1 MSSISSFIK
10 EFIFNRE
17 MQTFLEKTTFTELN
31 SRGDRPIVLFGAG
44 NIATKTLRNIDQSRV
59 AFIVDNSKNLQGTK
73 FANFDIRE
81 PQTIQ
86 EGTLIIICST
96 AIADI
101 SSQLEGLGHTANK
114 DFVISPVLNDLLA
127 IDELERLEQTLYF
140 TSGTVPNGAFG
151 GGLYRLEVKGEE
163 VHVDRVYAGPCYG
176 LIKKGSDILFVDT
189 DKGVMSY
196 DPDSKKTVHLVQTP
210 PGSRAHGISYNPDNG
225 CYYITCSYLDAVIE
239 YDKDFKEL
247 RRFTLSNKINYTGEA
262 MHHCNDNLAVGDSL
276 YVTMFSSTGNWKR
289 DSFDG
294 CIAEFDL
301 ETGERKTDI
310 KQGLYMPHNILSIE
324 GSLHVLDSLPG
335 HLRTQ
340 NFAIQGTFPAFTRGL
355 GYSKGLYFIGQSKN
369 RNFSKVQGLSNNIS
383 IDCGIIVWH
392 PERKVSRFIPLSM
405 RIGEVHSIIVE

>member
-1 MSSISSFIK
+1 
-10 EFIFNRE
+10 

-31 SRGDRPIVLFGAG
+31 LRGNRPIVLFGAG
-44 NIATKTLRNIDQSRV
+44 NIATKTLRKIDSSRV
-59 AFIVDNSKNLQGTK
+59 AFIVDNSRNLQGTQ
-73 FANFDIRE
+73 FANFDILE
-81 PQTIQ
+81 PEKIQ
-86 EGTLIIICST
+86 EGSLIVICST

-101 SSQLEGLGHTANK
+101 SIQLESLGYSANK

-140 TSGTVPNGAFG
+140 TSGTVPNGEFG
-151 GGLYRLEVKGEE
+151 GGLYQLDIKGEQ
-163 VHVDRVYAGPCYG
+163 VNIKRIYAGPCYG
-176 LIKKGSDILFVDT
+176 LIKIKDEILFIDT
-189 DKGVMSY
+189 DKGIISY
-196 DPDSKKTVHLVQTP
+196 DPDTQEFNQKAKTPV
-210 PGSRAHGISYNPDNG
+210 GSRAHGISFNSENKRFYV
-225 CYYITCSYLDAVIE
+225 TCSYLDAIIE
-239 YDKDFKEL
+239 YDRNFTEL
-247 RRFTLSNKINYTGEA
+247 RRFHLSKKRDYYKEPL
-262 MHHCNDNLAVGDSL
+262 HHCNDNCAIGNSL
-276 YVTMFSSTGNWKR
+276 FVTMFSSTGNWKI

-335 HLRTQ
+335 HLRVQ
-340 NFAIQGTFPAFTRGL
+340 NFSVQGTFPAFTRGL
-355 GYSKGLYFIGQSKN
+355 GYSNGLYFIGQSKN

-405 RIGEVHSIIVE
+405 KIGEVHSIILE

>member
-1 MSSISSFIK
+1 
-10 EFIFNRE
+10 

-44 NIATKTLRNIDQSRV
+44 NIATKTLRKIDQSRV

-73 FANFDIRE
+73 FADFDIRE

-86 EGTLIIICST
+86 EGALIIICST

-151 GGLYRLEVKGEE
+151 GGLYRLEIKGEE

-196 DPDSKKTVHLVQTP
+196 DQDSKKTVHLVQTP
-210 PGSRAHGISYNPDNG
+210 AGSRAHGISYNPDNG

-294 CIAEFDL
+294 CVAEFDL
-301 ETGERKTDI
+301 HTGERKGDVTT
-310 KQGLYMPHNILSIE
+310 GLYMPHNILSFD

-335 HLRTQ
+335 HLRAF
-340 NFAIQGTFPAFTRGL
+340 NFSIQGTFPAFTRGL
-355 GYSKGLYFIGQSKN
+355 AYGQGMYYIGQSKN
-369 RNFSKVQGLSNNIS
+369 RNFSKVLGLSNNIS

-405 RIGEVHSIIVE
+405 KIGEVHAIVLG